1 MSFSIPQYAMIVA
14 RLLSILAIFLT
25 IFWANTNDV
34 ENKFLGGVNWEELVF
49 NWHPIL
55 MMASFGFCLPMG
67 LMQYRFPL
75 FDHQINKYTHV
86 MWYILAIILAGI
98 GLKAVWKSH
107 DNVESGGLRAN
118 LYSLHS
124 WIGMGTLVLFSQNFI
139 LGCIHFLNPSLAMRI
154 KAAYKPYHIFFG
166 LCTFICAILAIET
179 GIMEKNT
186 FTGCGYIVTEV
197 DSNPASNY
205 DLIPQGCR
213 VSNWIG
219 VTMLIV
225 LFLTTFGLT
234 FDNKTNKETNNDLT
248 EPLTI

>member
-1 MSFSIPQYAMIVA
+1 MSFSLPQYSMIFS
-14 RLLSILAIFLT
+14 RLLSILAICLT
-25 IFWANTNDV
+25 ILWANNDDI
-34 ENKFLGGVNWEELVF
+34 ENKFLGGLNWQELAF

-55 MMASFGFCLPMG
+55 MISGFGFCLPMG

-75 FDHQINKYTHV
+75 FDHQINKYTHII
-86 MWYILAIILAGI
+86 WYVLAIILAGI

-107 DNVESGGLRAN
+107 DDIESGGLKSN

-124 WIGMGTLVLFSQNFI
+124 WIGICTLVLFSQNFI
-139 LGCIHFLNPSLAMRI
+139 LGFVHFLNPSLALRI
-154 KAAYKPYHIFFG
+154 KASYKPYHLFFG
-166 LCTFICAILAIET
+166 LCTFVSAIFAIET

-205 DLIPQGCR
+205 ELIPQGCR

-225 LFLTTFGLT
+225 LILTIFGLN
-234 FDNKTNKETNNDLT
+234 FDSKSNTKMDNELE